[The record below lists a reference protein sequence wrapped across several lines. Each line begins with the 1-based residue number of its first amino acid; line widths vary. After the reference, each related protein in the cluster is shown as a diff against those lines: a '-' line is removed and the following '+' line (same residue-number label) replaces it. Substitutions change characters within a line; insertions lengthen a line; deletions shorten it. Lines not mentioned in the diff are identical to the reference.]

1 MLLRCRFDNI
11 LLAARTSGTKP
22 AHLQYD
28 GIVCLLNRLRVRMF
42 CAAVTAAAA
51 LYLVFARFMRACA
64 LARLYKMR
72 GPRAETQSFILPKHN
87 IVPFLAVS
95 FPLCELPD
103 YQ

>member
-1 MLLRCRFDNI
+1 MQLRCRFDNI
-11 LLAARTSGTKP
+11 LLAARTSGTKL

-51 LYLVFARFMRACA
+51 LYLVFATFMRACA

-72 GPRAETQSFILPKHN
+72 ESRSETQSFILPKHN

-95 FPLCELPD
+95 LPLCKLPD
-103 YQ
+103 Y